1 MIIMSSLNLFY
12 AYSLVNI
19 QAMYKLKLFPMRNF
33 SLLLLLLFIYL
44 FIFLL
49 NHALHLS
56 PSICK
61 HNFNRIYLPGWC
73 EAAFDS

>member
-1 MIIMSSLNLFY
+1 MHPNILLICLFFLLNLLRIMIIMSSLNLFY

-44 FIFLL
+44 FTQSRTASFPF
-49 NHALHLS
+49 HLQT
-56 PSICK
+56 
-61 HNFNRIYLPGWC
+61 
-73 EAAFDS
+73 